1 MDFEVQIGWGKA
13 VPLPPTPF
21 YVAPDQKEEESAF
34 IPDPPS
40 GMSMSS
46 LGGTHGIE
54 MPFFILVGC
63 RTSI

>member
-21 YVAPDQKEEESAF
+21 YVTPDQQEEENAF

-40 GMSMSS
+40 GICA
-46 LGGTHGIE
+46 LIYWRD
-54 MPFFILVGC
+54 VC
-63 RTSI
+63 